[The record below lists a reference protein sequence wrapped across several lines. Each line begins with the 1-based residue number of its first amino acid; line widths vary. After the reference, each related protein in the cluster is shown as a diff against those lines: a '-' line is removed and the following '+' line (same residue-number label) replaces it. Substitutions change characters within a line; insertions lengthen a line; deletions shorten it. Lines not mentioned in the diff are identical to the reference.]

1 MAKDKDSE
9 KGEKQAPEENSLQS
23 GTYEIIRNRLLN
35 HSKQLRTRITKLNSA
50 RKEAFGAVETKLLSS
65 ERISTSNNCV
75 PRDMVPIGDKF
86 IFGYNV
92 FVGLRT
98 ETKFEDVFA
107 IYEWKDNT
115 FVPSSLDMMKDSRF
129 ETDFANLYKYYRHT
143 TFAKFAVI
151 GHHLFMV
158 FRVGKSVNDVKTFKW
173 LIREDSI
180 EYLDNR
186 SDHEYVF
193 PPQHEF
199 EWRKVTQDMHRSG
212 RNPHMSIEDRVFVE
226 TIHGDLTIKI
236 EDNTETGEGIYSEAV
251 DNPDQTLSDAE
262 VYYAV
267 IGHIILLKIR
277 PYEEKAFRYFIYN
290 EKIQK
295 VRRVDSMKD
304 ACVLLPEGHG
314 LIFPKGYYLQ
324 TGEFK
329 QFETDMQ
336 DMIFERR
343 ISSPNGEDH
352 LYIFY
357 NRESGAYVLLS
368 YNMIEQKVDI
378 PVVCHGY
385 SFFENGT
392 LIYFRGSDEAKK
404 HHAIQI
410 WQTPYYGVDFT
421 IPVKEK
427 SELHKIGNQ
436 DIVRCMAECTELMNL
451 IGQEEAYANLYLDIA
466 NKAEDIRDS
475 YFWLDSD
482 EAFNISEP
490 LGQIKT
496 AADAAIEEYEKV
508 VRARQN
514 TASQIEQARKDV
526 EAAILEIRYDELD
539 EINEFVEH
547 LSQLRALRGHVISL
561 RDLSYADEAMIE
573 PLERE
578 VAEHTEKLSGL
589 CVEFLLK
596 PESLEP
602 YQQKAEQQRKEI
614 PALTKVIDA
623 KELEERIETTATELE
638 MLTDIVSNLKIE
650 DATQTI
656 AIIDNISLVYSQV
669 NQVKSVLKNKIKEI
683 GQTEG
688 QAEFGSQIKLL
699 EQSVINYLDVC
710 NVPEK
715 CDEYLTKATVQ
726 LETLESKFADF
737 EDFVVQLAEK
747 REEIYNAFESRKVQ
761 LTAELNRRTS
771 GLMAAAER
779 ILKGIVNRTKTFTEI
794 DEINGYFASDLMI
807 ERVRGTIDQLIE
819 LGDNVKA
826 EDVRGRLKSIQ
837 QDAIR
842 QLKDKQALYE
852 DNENIIR
859 LGTHRFAVNKQPLEA
874 TIVEQEGQMYLHLTG
889 TGFFELIEDERL
901 AETRDVWHLEL
912 YSETDDVYRAEYLAY
927 KMLEELLAGAQ
938 EDLDGFAEKPVE
950 EIVGRVQEFMGPR
963 YEEGYVKGVHDHDA
977 AIILQEIIRMKSR
990 IGLLR
995 YSTKARA
1002 LAAAFWQLGDNT
1014 QCDKKLLKAKIAG
1027 IGLANEVFGPSDV
1040 QKSYVDQI
1048 QAALEGFADRSGL
1061 FAKGLAEE
1069 AAEYLFFELAGDG
1082 KFAIS
1087 RTALEIKGDFEARIG
1102 KGQLAGKFGK
1112 SSESLGSEPLEK
1124 FTLLRDWLRSYIINS
1139 GKSNLVEYADEA
1151 ATLLVENQKGRRTV
1165 VDESIEAELEG
1176 MVGSH
1181 ERITEGKYVLNYCDF
1196 TARLRRHDRDI
1207 VPRFKLCQK
1216 CKNELVERFGEE
1228 LRLDEFKPRVLT
1240 TFVRNR
1246 LIDQIYLPLIGDNL
1260 AKQIG
1265 AEGDEKRTDRQG
1277 LLLLISPPGY
1287 GKTTLMEYVADRLG
1301 LTFIKINGPAVGNRV
1316 MSLDPAEAPN
1326 AGAREELNK
1335 LNLAFEMGDNVMI
1348 YVDDIQHTDAEFLQK
1363 FISLCDA
1370 QRRVEGVYKGRSRT
1384 YDLRGKRVCVV
1395 MAGNP
1400 YTESGERFRIPDMLA
1415 NRADT
1420 YNIGDIVGGNYDQ
1433 FVLSYIENCLTSNP
1447 VLEKLARRSQNDV
1460 YTVIKLAE
1468 TGQREGL
1475 EFEVDYSAEELNEYV
1490 STMKKLFVVREVVLN
1505 VNTQYI
1511 ASAGQASE
1519 YRTEPPFLL
1528 QGSYRNM
1535 NRIGSR
1541 VLPVMNDEELW
1552 TLIHSAYEQDAQT
1565 LTSGAESNLL
1575 KFRELTNRL
1584 NEDEAARWEQIKKTF
1599 QKNLLLGGETEDKV
1613 GKIIRQLN
1621 AFSTGLDSIKDVI
1634 ADGIG
1639 QFAESR
1645 EVQERSDSGEQVKA
1659 VGQDIL
1665 DGMERII
1672 EQLRQQQQL
1681 QARQTDVEQA
1691 RKAQKDVHMLIS
1703 VLEEQFKAMETWLLP
1718 MTRGDQS
1725 SKSKVVKELR
1735 QRFEVMVAGYSKL
1748 IEVLKERE
1756 QKKPSQAQFS
1766 PASQAQ
1772 KALQAKVRPTAPPQ
1786 KGAQAKGKPTGQSQK
1801 RKTQPPK
1808 PGGRP
1813 SGNRPSNE

>member
-1 MAKDKDSE
+1 MVQDNDNNSE
-9 KGEKQAPEENSLQS
+9 KQSAEKTTLQS
-23 GTYEIIRNRLLN
+23 GTYEIIRNRLLS
-35 HSKQLRTRITKLNSA
+35 HSKLLRTQISKLNTA

-98 ETKFEDVFA
+98 ETTFDDIFA
-107 IYEWKDNT
+107 VYQWKDNAFT
-115 FVPSSLDMMKDSRF
+115 AATLDMIQDSRF

-143 TFAKFAVI
+143 AFAKFAVI

-158 FRVGKSVNDVKTFKW
+158 FRIGKSIKDIKTFKW
-173 LIREDSI
+173 LIRGDAL

-193 PPQHEF
+193 PAQHEF
-199 EWRKVTQDMHRSG
+199 EWRKVTQDMHHSG

-226 TIHGDLTIKI
+226 TIHGDLTIKV
-236 EDNTETGEGIYSEAV
+236 EDNTESGEGIYSEPV

-262 VYYAV
+262 VHYAV
-267 IGHIILLKIR
+267 IGHVILLKIR
-277 PYEEKAFRYFIYN
+277 PYEEKPFRHFIYN
-290 EKIQK
+290 EKIRK
-295 VRRVDSMKD
+295 VIRVDSMKD
-304 ACVLLPEGHG
+304 ACVLLPENHG

-357 NRESGAYVLLS
+357 NRDSGAYVLLS
-368 YNMIEQKVDI
+368 YNMIDQKVAI

-392 LIYFRGSDEAKK
+392 LIYFKAGDEAKK
-404 HHAIQI
+404 HHAIQV

-421 IPVKEK
+421 IPVKTK

-451 IGQEEAYANLYLDIA
+451 VGQEDAYENLYLDIA
-466 NKAEDIRDS
+466 NKTEDIRDT
-475 YFWLDSD
+475 YFWLGSE
-482 EAFNISEP
+482 EAFNLAKP
-490 LGQIKT
+490 LGQIKQ
-496 AADAAIEEYEKV
+496 AADAAIDEYEKV
-508 VRARQN
+508 VRTKQN
-514 TASQIEQARKDV
+514 TAAQIEQARKDV
-526 EAAILEIRYDELD
+526 EAAIFEIRYDELD
-539 EINEFVEH
+539 EINEFVQH
-547 LSQLRALRGHVISL
+547 LSQLRALRGQVISL
-561 RDLSYADEAMIE
+561 RDLSYADEEMIE
-573 PLERE
+573 SLERG
-578 VAEHTEKLSGL
+578 VTEHAEKLSGL

-602 YQQKAEQQRKEI
+602 YRQKVGGQSEEI
-614 PALTKVIDA
+614 PGLTKVIEA
-623 KELEERIETTATELE
+623 KELEGRIETTATELE
-638 MLTDIVSNLKIE
+638 MLTDIISNLKIE

-669 NQVKSVLKNKIKEI
+669 NQVKSILKNKIKEI
-683 GQTEG
+683 GQVEG
-688 QAEFGSQIKLL
+688 QAEFGSQVKLL

-761 LTAELNRRTS
+761 LTSELNRRTS

-779 ILKGIVNRTKTFTEI
+779 ILKGIINRTKTFTDI
-794 DEINGYFASDLMI
+794 DQINGYFASDLMI

-826 EDVRGRLKSIQ
+826 EDVKGQLKSIQ

-852 DNENIIR
+852 DNDNIIR

-874 TIVEQEGQMYLHLTG
+874 TIVEQQEQMFLHLTG

-901 AETRDVWHLEL
+901 TQSKDVWHLDL
-912 YSETDDVYRAEYLAY
+912 FSETKDLYRAEYLAY
-927 KMLEELLAGAQ
+927 KMLEDLLTGPQ
-938 EDLDGFAEKPVE
+938 EDWNSLAEDSPKQVLS
-950 EIVGRVQEFMGPR
+950 RVQEFMGPR
-963 YEEGYVKGVHDHDA
+963 YDEGYVKGVHDHDA
-977 AIILQEIIRMKSR
+977 AKILQEIVKMKSR

-1002 LAAAFWQLGDNT
+1002 LAVAFWQLSDNSL
-1014 QCDKKLLKAKIAG
+1014 CDKTLLKATIAG
-1027 IGLANEVFGPSDV
+1027 IGLANKVFGPSDV
-1040 QKSYVDQI
+1040 QQAYIDQVRTT
-1048 QAALEGFADRSGL
+1048 LEAFADSNDL
-1061 FAKGLAEE
+1061 FDRQLAEE
-1069 AAEYLFFELAGDG
+1069 AAEYLFAELAGNG
-1082 KFAIS
+1082 KFVIS
-1087 RTALEIKGDFEARIG
+1087 KTALQVKADFESRIS
-1102 KGQLAGKFGK
+1102 KGQLAAKFGK
-1112 SSESLGSEPLEK
+1112 SSESLDREPLVK
-1124 FTLLRDWLRSYIINS
+1124 FALLRDWLRSYLMNS
-1139 GKSNLVEYADEA
+1139 GKSSLAEYADEA
-1151 ATLLVENQKGRRTV
+1151 TTLLVDKNKGKRIE
-1165 VDESIEAELEG
+1165 VDESIEVQLQD

-1181 ERITEGKYVLNYCDF
+1181 ARLADGRYVLSYCDF
-1196 TARLRRHDRDI
+1196 MARLRRHDRDI
-1207 VPRFKLCQK
+1207 VPKFKQCQM
-1216 CKNELVERFGEE
+1216 CKKELVEQFSME
-1228 LRLDEFKPRVLT
+1228 LHLDEFKPRVLT

-1265 AEGDEKRTDRQG
+1265 AEGDEKRTDQQG

-1287 GKTTLMEYVADRLG
+1287 GKTTLMEYIADRLG
-1301 LTFIKINGPAVGNRV
+1301 LTFVKINGPAVGNKV
-1316 MSLDPAEAPN
+1316 TSLDPAEAPN
-1326 AGAREELNK
+1326 AGAREELHK

-1348 YVDDIQHTDAEFLQK
+1348 YVDDIQHTNSEFLQK

-1370 QRRVEGVYKGRSRT
+1370 QRRVEGIYKGRSRT
-1384 YDLRGKRVCVV
+1384 YDLRGKRACVV

-1420 YNIGDIVGGNYDQ
+1420 YNIGDIVGDNYDP
-1433 FVLSYIENCLTSNP
+1433 FVLSYVENCLTSNP
-1447 VLEKLARRSQNDV
+1447 VLEKLTRRSQNDV

-1475 EFEVDYSAEELNEYV
+1475 EFEGNYSPEELNEYV
-1490 STMKKLFVVREVVLN
+1490 STIKKLFLVREVVLN

-1511 ASAGQASE
+1511 GSAAQANE

-1535 NRIGSR
+1535 NRIAGR

-1552 TLIHSAYEQDAQT
+1552 TLINSTYEQDAQT
-1565 LTSGAESNLL
+1565 LTTGAESNLL

-1584 NEDEAARWEQIKKTF
+1584 TEEQAQRWQQIKATF
-1599 QKNLLLGGETEDKV
+1599 QKNLLLGADTDDKV

-1621 AFSTGLDSIKDVI
+1621 AFSSGLDSIRSVI
-1634 ADGIG
+1634 SEGIG
-1639 QFAESR
+1639 AFAEGR
-1645 EVQERSDSGEQVKA
+1645 Q
-1659 VGQDIL
+1659 GQDKPESFEEVKVVGKEIL
-1665 DGMERII
+1665 DGMDRII
-1672 EQLRQQQQL
+1672 EQLTQQQQL
-1681 QARQTDVEQA
+1681 QTNQAKTEQV
-1691 RKAQKDVHMLIS
+1691 RTVQKDTHMLIS

-1718 MTRGDQS
+1718 MARGDQS
-1725 SKSKVVKELR
+1725 SKHKVVKELR
-1735 QRFEVMVAGYSKL
+1735 ERFEVMVAGYTKL
-1748 IEVLKERE
+1748 IGVLKVKE
-1756 QKKPSQAQFS
+1756 QTKQSAQTKAG
-1766 PASQAQ
+1766 PIAQAQ
-1772 KALQAKVRPTAPPQ
+1772 KPKT
-1786 KGAQAKGKPTGQSQK
+1786 KPT
-1801 RKTQPPK
+1801 K

-1813 SGNRPSNE
+1813 PRKPSDN